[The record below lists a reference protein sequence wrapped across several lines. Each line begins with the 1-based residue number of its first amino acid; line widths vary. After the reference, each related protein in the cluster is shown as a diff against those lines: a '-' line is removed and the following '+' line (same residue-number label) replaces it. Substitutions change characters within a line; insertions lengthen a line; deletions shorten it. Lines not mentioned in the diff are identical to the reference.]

1 MAGCDGVEQG
11 RGVWTRERV
20 EALGMVC
27 DVETA
32 GQILGIGRT
41 VAYRLAKEG
50 VPTPIRKVGGQYRVP
65 VKGLLDFLDGIE
77 PEGRILGEAVGR

>member
-1 MAGCDGVEQG
+1 MAGCGGVKQDD
-11 RGVWTRERV
+11 GVWTRERV

-41 VAYRLAKEG
+41 VAYRLAREG
-50 VPTPIRKVGGQYRVP
+50 SSRLR
-65 VKGLLDFLDGIE
+65 F
-77 PEGRILGEAVGR
+77 GRSAGSTGCR